1 MEKNLKIEIKE
12 KLNKIEK
19 MIEEEKSKEEI
30 EKERKELDKMLE
42 EYLNNI

>member
-1 MEKNLKIEIKE
+1 MEKNLRIEIKE

-42 EYLNNI
+42 EYLNDI